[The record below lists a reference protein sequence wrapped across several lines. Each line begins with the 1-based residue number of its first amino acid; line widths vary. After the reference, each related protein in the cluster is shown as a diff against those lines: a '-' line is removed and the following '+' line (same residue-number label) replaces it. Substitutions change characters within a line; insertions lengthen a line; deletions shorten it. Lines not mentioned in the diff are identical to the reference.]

1 METLRANVGRRPHRH
16 CQNLVND
23 QTTVMMLLSR
33 IPEEFGGSPGRLNSP
48 VRPGYCADDL
58 YEAILKFQ
66 KTQVRTLYQ
75 PDGIV
80 EPGGAS
86 LVYMNR
92 LADLH
97 MPLTEADLKIE
108 AEEIKESRGCGEIS
122 ADTPFGNFTHFVM
135 EKDKVFDFIRPI
147 DS

>member
-16 CQNLVND
+16 CQNLVSD

-97 MPLTEADLKIE
+97 MPLTEVDLKIE
-108 AEEIKESRGCGEIS
+108 ADETKESPSCGEVS
-122 ADTPFGNFTHFVM
+122 AVIPFGNFTHFVM
-135 EKDKVFDFIRPI
+135 EKEKVFEFIRPI
-147 DS
+147 DP

>member
-1 METLRANVGRRPHRH
+1 
-16 CQNLVND
+16 
-23 QTTVMMLLSR
+23 MLLSR
-33 IPEEFGGSPGRLNSP
+33 IPEEFGGSPGKLNSP

-58 YEAILKFQ
+58 YDAILKFQ

-80 EPGGAS
+80 EPNGAT

-97 MPLTEADLKIE
+97 MPLTEVDLKIE
-108 AEEIKESRGCGEIS
+108 AEETKESLGWGEIRLLFLS
-122 ADTPFGNFTHFVM
+122 ETSLTL
-135 EKDKVFDFIRPI
+135 
-147 DS
+147 